1 MELKYFHDP
10 GFIYDL
16 IFSYNVHFNFE
27 RFLESYSRVTD
38 KEKAEKYLKDI
49 EERFA
54 PFSENLRIFFNNNG
68 AGRNFISLCYFSGL
82 DSDKLCNLSFRS
94 FISQFDDREEFVKK
108 LIGFYFPDYDFAAG
122 TPNLASALSE
132 VIDSSKY
139 DPEIKCDL
147 YSFIVDPEKKI
158 RELIYSLIE
167 KERVLKEYYK
177 EEYSK
182 ILEFQNTNQF
192 PETLWSIINHNGR
205 YESMMPVVL
214 PYSVT
219 LLHYYDIW
227 VRGEENV
234 DFALVGYRCK
244 EWIAK
249 MNNSDF
255 IPDARTFGEIISE
268 PNRLGMI
275 EMIKEK
281 GEVAQKELEKKLNLT
296 SPTAYYHLS
305 MMQRSKMLKVRNK
318 GKFVFYSLNRE
329 YFEKIMTVIKD
340 IWDDQDGWLD
350 LEVETEHEYNCIQN
364 HIR

>member
-1 MELKYFHDP
+1 MELKYYHDP
-10 GFIYDL
+10 GFVYDL
-16 IFSYNVHFNFE
+16 IFAYNVHFNFE
-27 RFLESYSRVTD
+27 RTLEVYSKAMD
-38 KEKAEKYLKDI
+38 KEEAIEYLNGID
-49 EERFA
+49 ERFA
-54 PFSENLRIFFNNNG
+54 PFPENLSVFFRNND
-68 AGRNFISLCYFSGL
+68 AGRNFISFCYFSGL
-82 DSDKLCNLSFRS
+82 DSHKLCDLSFRS
-94 FISQFDDREEFVKK
+94 FISQFDDREEFIKK
-108 LIGFYFPDYDFAAG
+108 LIGFYFSDYDFAVG

-167 KERVLKEYYK
+167 KEWVLKEYYK

-182 ILEFQNTNQF
+182 ILEFQNTNRF

-219 LLHYYDIW
+219 LLHCFDIW
-227 VRGEENV
+227 VRGEEKV
-234 DFALVGYRCK
+234 EFALVGYRCH

-249 MNNSDF
+249 RDAADF

-275 EMIKEK
+275 EAIKEK
-281 GEVAQKELEKKLNLT
+281 GEVSQKELEKKLDLT

-340 IWDDQDGWLD
+340 IWDD
-350 LEVETEHEYNCIQN
+350 
-364 HIR
+364 

>member
-1 MELKYFHDP
+1 MELKYYHDP
-10 GFIYDL
+10 GFVYDL
-16 IFSYNVHFNFE
+16 IFAFNVHFNFE
-27 RFLESYSRVTD
+27 RTLEVYSKAMD
-38 KEKAEKYLKDI
+38 KEEASKYLKDI
-49 EERFA
+49 EEKFA
-54 PFSENLRIFFNNNG
+54 PFSDSLRVFFNSNDI
-68 AGRNFISLCYFSGL
+68 GRNFISFCYFSGL
-82 DSDKLCNLSFRS
+82 DPDKLCDLSFRS
-94 FISQFDDREEFVKK
+94 FISQFDDRGELVKK

-122 TPNLASALSE
+122 TSNLSMAISS

-147 YSFIVDPEKKI
+147 YSFIVDPERKI

-167 KERVLKEYYK
+167 KERVLKELYK

-182 ILEFQNTNQF
+182 ILEFQNLNRF
-192 PETLWSIINHNGR
+192 PESLWSIINNKGR
-205 YESMMPVVL
+205 FDSMMPLLL

-219 LLHYYDIW
+219 LLHCYDIW

-275 EMIKEK
+275 ETIKEK
-281 GEVAQKELEKKLNLT
+281 GEVSQKELEKKLNLT

-318 GKFVFYSLNRE
+318 GKFVYYSLNPE
-329 YFEKIMTVIKD
+329 YFEKIAEVIKKVWSD
-340 IWDDQDGWLD
+340 
-350 LEVETEHEYNCIQN
+350 
-364 HIR
+364 